1 MFWPKVNWKF
11 PDYFCV
17 LILLLLMLMLFLFWI
32 KLLFRF
38 VYCVI
43 DVVVTVAGSR
53 WLLSWIV
60 WFKCRL
66 VVTLKRTCVVRILR
80 ARMSLLSSFFN
91 SLLTCSLPIDLPI
104 CRSVFSLSTKRNRFS
119 PGNLLFYSFSCNSN
133 AWKWMKKKKMKRAKE
148 PCMPKSVARRV
159 AERKTYDFY
168 TQTKKQVRKLKI
180 EIACLWKNCVVCV
193 CGSSYLC
200 VFVLF
205 TWSQ

>member
-91 SLLTCSLPIDLPI
+91 FLLTCSLPIDLPI
-104 CRSVFSLSTKRNRFS
+104 CRSVFSLSRLSAIDFHREICFFIPSHAIPTRENERRRRRWKEQKSRVCQ
-119 PGNLLFYSFSCNSN
+119 NLLHAESLNG
-133 AWKWMKKKKMKRAKE
+133 KRTIFIHK
-148 PCMPKSVARRV
+148 RRNKL
-159 AERKTYDFY
+159 ENL
-168 TQTKKQVRKLKI
+168 KLK
-180 EIACLWKNCVVCV
+180 
-193 CGSSYLC
+193 
-200 VFVLF
+200 
-205 TWSQ
+205 